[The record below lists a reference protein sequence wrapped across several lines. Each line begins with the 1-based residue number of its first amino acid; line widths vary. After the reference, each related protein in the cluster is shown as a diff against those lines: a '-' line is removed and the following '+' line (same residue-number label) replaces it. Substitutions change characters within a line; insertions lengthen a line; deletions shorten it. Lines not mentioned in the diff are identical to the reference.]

1 MIPHF
6 RFFCGIFFFLLY
18 RVVRRAWRIN
28 RSGHLRFTGVH
39 RRETLHR
46 LVGAFPALRGDV
58 VVALCARRHRVGEHG
73 AGVDGARSRRTAQ
86 S

>member
-6 RFFCGIFFFLLY
+6 FAFCGVY
-18 RVVRRAWRIN
+18 RVVRRARRLN
-28 RSGHLRFTGVH
+28 RSGHPRFPGVH

-46 LVGAFPALRGDV
+46 SVGAFPALRGDV
-58 VVALCARRHRVGEHG
+58 VVALRARRHRVGEHG
-73 AGVDGARSRRTAQ
+73 PRVDGARPGRTAQ